1 MSKRSKFFY
10 LKFIKE
16 REEPYRLRLSRLC
29 FHCAHVR
36 WTLDKERAL
45 SFGTP
50 KRAMHTISCT
60 QGLLFPLHNGRC
72 PGFTP
77 APKKT
82 KGNRRTREATKALP
96 FDALC
101 SIVRAPRNNTRLHKG
116 LSGSPRFGRTLVT
129 AFAVY
134 ACRFCG
140 QVLTHIGQICN
151 VRGPARARRSRVD
164 RGALQIC
171 PFLFPEQ
178 HEVFNV

>member
-1 MSKRSKFFY
+1 MRNEIFR
-10 LKFIKE
+10 LE
-16 REEPYRLRLSRLC
+16 RVEDREQVRRPFRLPCLC
-29 FHCAHVR
+29 QYCAH
-36 WTLDKERAL
+36 AL
-45 SFGTP
+45 FPEASTMEPG
-50 KRAMHTISCT
+50 KVHCS
-60 QGLLFPLHNGRC
+60 QGLKLPTYGGFCH
-72 PGFTP
+72 GFTR
-77 APKKT
+77 AQKT
-82 KGNRRTREATKALP
+82 VGNKETQKATNGLPSCEA
-96 FDALC
+96 C
-101 SIVRAPRNNTRLHKG
+101 GIVRAPRNNTRLHKG